1 MEGKLI
7 GLLMIFSGCLLII
20 SVMAYRVNDR
30 DQADKYISAFYDEAN
45 DNAGDRNDDDTG
57 SGNEEDIPL
66 GAIGIIEI
74 ESLDIKYPIFEGA
87 CDTELNAGIGHLPE
101 TADLLTEGNCVLA
114 GHNGSRR
121 GVFFTNLCDIQMGD
135 MVVVTNK
142 NMITHTYKVVS
153 TGTVGPND
161 ASVRESKG
169 REYLTL
175 FTCANHGTMRFVVGC
190 EPITDLQEGAAKKLN
205 ETSRDSAHG
214 VSMQKE

>member
-1 MEGKLI
+1 MEAKLI

-57 SGNEEDIPL
+57 SGNEEDVPL

-87 CDTELNAGIGHLPE
+87 GDTELNAGIGHLPE

-190 EPITDLQEGAAKKLN
+190 EPITDVQDGAVKMLN